1 MAAASSRVFF
11 ALWPD
16 DAVRGMLAALA
27 REVAREALGR
37 APAQSNIHLTLA
49 FLGEQASHRVE
60 ALRELASG
68 LRAARFVL
76 KLDEI
81 GCFRRSGVAWLGAST
96 HQPHLLAL
104 QANLVRALRRGAFP
118 VDGRSYAPHL
128 TLARKCRT
136 TPSGLAVQRVAWE
149 VRELALVRSA
159 LRPGGPDYRIEARW
173 ALQRPSAR
181 GL

>member
-118 VDGRSYAPHL
+118 VDERSYAPHL
-128 TLARKCRT
+128 TLARHIRGAIHRSLP
-136 TPSGLAVQRVAWE
+136 TPILWQVSSF
-149 VRELALVRSA
+149 ALVASELGREA
-159 LRPGGPDYRIEARW
+159 PTYRTLAEWSLA
-173 ALQRPSAR
+173 AS
-181 GL
+181 